1 MKILNN
7 GLSFLLN
14 PIASAITKVLVDFSP
29 TAGSFISL
37 GTNIVLET
45 AYKLGISTVLP
56 TASTTYALY
65 GRASSAT
72 DYLKILSTGYLSLDV
87 DGTVVTSTALSTKDL
102 KFRQYSVELLGNDFI
117 FKENDTVISTVTNA
131 IAAAKTLTLNT
142 VGSSNGADFY
152 LGTLAN
158 AVMGSITFLI
168 NNLTGNSEVAGGVT
182 ATYQNIGT
190 GRSFRQKY
198 TLIDDDYFGTQA
210 VVNSD
215 FATDSE
221 WSKGTNVTISG
232 GQAVFASAPNNQGI
246 VQNGVADEGRIF
258 DVTITVSGYVEGGLQ
273 VRNPFEDFTPATADG
288 VFTFTGIVDNNSVFL
303 RAQGVTTLNIDSV
316 TSRRRIEVAS

>member
-1 MKILNN
+1 MKTLNN
-7 GLSFLLN
+7 GFSFLLN
-14 PIASAITKVLVDFSP
+14 AVASAITKVLVDFSP

-102 KFRQYSVELLGNDFI
+102 KFRQYSVELLGNDFV
-117 FKENDTVISTVTNA
+117 FKENETVMSTVTNA
-131 IAAAKTLTLNT
+131 TAAAKTLTLNT

-168 NNLTGNSEVAGGVT
+168 NNLTGNSEVAGGIT
-182 ATYQNIGT
+182 ATYQNIAA
-190 GRSFRQKY
+190 SFRKRY
-198 TLIDDDYFGTQA
+198 TLIGRDYFGPERIVGGNFLTPSDWSTAGESTVSAGKANIFSTTGSNTYVFQSDVLDEGKFFRIIYNVFSYASGVLKIPAVSSQA
-210 VVNSD
+210 VSSD
-215 FATDSE
+215 VGTTTIDFVAGGTSILLQRASVEPTD
-221 WSKGTNVTISG
+221 
-232 GQAVFASAPNNQGI
+232 I
-246 VQNGVADEGRIF
+246 V
-258 DVTITVSGYVEGGLQ
+258 
-273 VRNPFEDFTPATADG
+273 
-288 VFTFTGIVDNNSVFL
+288 
-303 RAQGVTTLNIDSV
+303 IDSISI
-316 TSRRRIEVAS
+316 TRYFEVAF